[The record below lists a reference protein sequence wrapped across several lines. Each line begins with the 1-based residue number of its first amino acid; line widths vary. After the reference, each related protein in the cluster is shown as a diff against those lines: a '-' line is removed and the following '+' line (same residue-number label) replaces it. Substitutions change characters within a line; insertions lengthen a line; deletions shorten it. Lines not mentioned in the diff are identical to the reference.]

1 MWPCLLRRRP
11 GCRAAQSNREA
22 LPFSIQ
28 DFQLLSLRLICSAIL
43 HTSPFYKNMALEESR
58 LRSKSGRFLAEE
70 SQSEDTER
78 RPRDAS
84 LPESSSLAEEGVTER
99 SDSMAERS
107 VWKNTGRRLEEL
119 SGLYIPG
126 ETVALNLSCEH
137 LPQAARLIYSKQ
149 NPGAYEFGKEIVRA
163 IIGVTLVAEE
173 VSGLRGASGFNDG
186 AFRISTFQTGDRV
199 EHIKHGL
206 GMVTGY
212 AANGRLAVSFD
223 NGQSHNYKPA
233 SVALKILRAPAD
245 APPPPASVL
254 RRSSCYARESSE
266 GDGPST
272 RESASERRSA
282 VTDADRLA
290 WAAPSRRRRFS
301 RTSEGSGV
309 ERLLLYLNRDTW
321 IGQDGDTLA
330 EVVRVARYAAGH
342 TSWHGSSDRAQLRR

>member
-11 GCRAAQSNREA
+11 GCRAAQPNREA

-107 VWKNTGRRLEEL
+107 VWKNTGRRLGEL

-149 NPGAYEFGKEIVRA
+149 NPGAYEFGKEIVRT
-163 IIGVTLVAEE
+163 ITGVTLVADE
-173 VSGLRGASGFNDG
+173 VSGLRGAPGFND
-186 AFRISTFQTGDRV
+186 AFQTGDRV

-212 AANGRLAVSFD
+212 AATGRLAVSFD

-254 RRSSCYARESSE
+254 RRVREYII
-266 GDGPST
+266 
-272 RESASERRSA
+272 RNK
-282 VTDADRLA
+282 
-290 WAAPSRRRRFS
+290 
-301 RTSEGSGV
+301 
-309 ERLLLYLNRDTW
+309 Y
-321 IGQDGDTLA
+321 
-330 EVVRVARYAAGH
+330 
-342 TSWHGSSDRAQLRR
+342 